1 MSSDERRKILQMVE
15 EGRISADDAAK
26 LMRALDDDANAAEA
40 EIEVIETGAGSGRR
54 PATEG
59 SVEGFERNEA
69 PEFEEIKSR
78 ARRFALIPL
87 WVGVFITVFSAWV
100 IYAIQQSAGA
110 NFWFYFMTL
119 PLMLGVLLIVLG
131 AGGQFSRWIYIDI
144 DRRRAKDGDGPRHI
158 TLGFPLPL
166 GLVAWF
172 FRTFGSNIQGMS
184 KGRVDGIIQMMNAT
198 RDSTEPLIINVDDN
212 DDGEHVR
219 VFIG

>member
-1 MSSDERRKILQMVE
+1 MSSEERRKILQMVE

-26 LMRALDDDANAAEA
+26 LMRALDDDTDAAEA
-40 EIEVIETGAGSGRR
+40 EIEVIETGAGSG
-54 PATEG
+54 
-59 SVEGFERNEA
+59 FERSEV
-69 PEFEEIKSR
+69 PEFEEVKSR

-100 IYAIQQSAGA
+100 IYAIQQNAGA

-119 PLMLGVLLIVLG
+119 PLMLGVLLIALG
-131 AGGQFSRWIYIDI
+131 AGGRSSRWIYIDV

-172 FRTFGSNIQGMS
+172 FRTFGSNIRGMNRD
-184 KGRVDGIIQMMNAT
+184 RVNGVVQMVNAT
-198 RDSTEPLIINVDDN
+198 RDSNEPLIINVDDS